1 MPCYDVNVIHYH
13 TVSVCASDV
22 DEAADLALDMEE
34 HGECWE
40 MMIGDITKTDTCTDN
55 STYNYTAY
63 LNNVSNSGYTA
74 YSGFSQLL
82 PATTRT
88 TLANGY
94 TTYC

>member
-22 DEAADLALDMEE
+22 DEAADLAINMEE

-40 MMIGDITKTDTCTDN
+40 METGDITKINSCEDDSSDN
-55 STYNYTAY
+55 YSSYSQYFISSA
-63 LNNVSNSGYTA
+63 YTA
-74 YSGFSQLL
+74 YSGFSQPVASATRTLL
-82 PATTRT
+82 P
-88 TLANGY
+88 NGY